1 MSMNKRLLI
10 LVIFIGL
17 ILIGCSNEGL
27 LGGKPPK
34 SFVEIDNER
43 FETTLGTY
51 CWQGGGK
58 GTCIDTAGPIELLEG
73 KKPIQVKPGENLTF
87 VMDYE
92 SKPNEFHVVQMSENK
107 ETEVVVKIIILPHL
121 HKREFIIILMAYGG
135 WMKRKRTYL
144 MVMPS

>member
-1 MSMNKRLLI
+1 MNKRLLI

-34 SFVEIDNER
+34 AFVEIDNER

-58 GTCIDTAGPIELLEG
+58 GTCIDTAVPIELLEG
-73 KKPIQVKPGENLTF
+73 KKPIQVKPGENLT
-87 VMDYE
+87 
-92 SKPNEFHVVQMSENK
+92 
-107 ETEVVVKIIILPHL
+107 L
-121 HKREFIIILMAYGG
+121 
-135 WMKRKRTYL
+135 
-144 MVMPS
+144 